1 MVRTILRMLLL
12 TSLCCGASQV
22 GFAQSP
28 LPVVLDTISVGGV
41 GGIDYITCD
50 TAAHRLYISHST
62 RIEVVRYDKKTR
74 IGGIDSTP
82 GVHGVA
88 LAPEFTR
95 GFTSNGK
102 DGSVTVFDTKTL
114 VVIKTIQT
122 QGKKPD
128 ALTYEPLSKRVFIF
142 NGDSEDCTAIDAA
155 TMTVVGTLALGG
167 GPEAPVADGKGDI
180 YVNIETTNEVVRFDA
195 GTLKIKSRWPVA
207 PAETPTGISM
217 DRANRI
223 LFIGGRNQIF
233 AALSADDGHVLA
245 NFPIGKGVDGTAFD
259 AATGMIYISNK
270 DGSLDIIRENGPSKF
285 TPVGKVLTTP
295 GAKTLALD
303 ARSHRVYLPATRQ
316 VDGPKGTKKGEMMVI
331 VVGTR

>member
-1 MVRTILRMLLL
+1 MPHNTKRVLVAIALWCGMLQF
-12 TSLCCGASQV
+12 TN
-22 GFAQSP
+22 AQIS
-28 LPVVLDTISVGGV
+28 LPVVLDTISVGGM

-62 RIEVVRYDKKTR
+62 RIEVVQYDTKVR
-74 IGGIDSTP
+74 VGSIDNTP

-88 LAPEFTR
+88 LAPEFMR

-102 DGSVTVFDTKTL
+102 DGTVTVFDTKTL
-114 VVIKTIQT
+114 VVIKTIET
-122 QGKKPD
+122 KGKKPD
-128 ALTYEPLSKRVFIF
+128 ALLYEPVTKRVFIF

-180 YVNIETTNEVVRFDA
+180 YVNIETTNEVVRFNA
-195 GTLKIKSRWPVA
+195 ATLKIKSRWPVA

-217 DRANRI
+217 DRANRV

-259 AATGMIYISNK
+259 AATGSVYVSNK
-270 DGSLDIIRENGPSKF
+270 DGSLDIIREDGPSTF

-316 VDGPKGTKKGEMMVI
+316 VDGSKGTKKGEMMVI